1 MWKKQSILKSSSMG
15 LQTNEQYKKMMV
27 KVGIYMASILFYTA
41 ACVALLI
48 LWATSAYIIYRRGFA
63 AGVAYVI
70 TVVMDKYELKIPMLT
85 LNEKLGIELKE

>member
-1 MWKKQSILKSSSMG
+1 
-15 LQTNEQYKKMMV
+15 
-27 KVGIYMASILFYTA
+27 MASIFFILLP
-41 ACVALLI
+41 VLLLI

-70 TVVMDKYELKIPMLT
+70 TVVMDKYELKIPLLT

>member
-1 MWKKQSILKSSSMG
+1 
-15 LQTNEQYKKMMV
+15 
-27 KVGIYMASILFYTA
+27 MASIFFYTA

-70 TVVMDKYELKIPMLT
+70 TSVMDKYELEIPMLT
-85 LNEKLGIELKE
+85 LNEKLGIKAKE